1 MNEEE
6 RSNLYIYTYSDLDDD
21 FVFAETKYTL
31 GDLHKLQQ
39 ENQQLQEL
47 MSNNKRISNVA
58 EKRYEKI
65 LELEQENKILKT
77 KYNKA
82 LGMLINFNS
91 LPCKIDNFN
100 TKEENL
106 EYCSQN
112 CSVDESIY
120 IKCWNRFIEQNLK
133 KEVK

>member
-1 MNEEE
+1 MNKEE
-6 RSNLYIYTYSDLDDD
+6 RSNLYVYTYSDLDDD
-21 FVFAETKYTL
+21 FIFAETKYTL
-31 GDLHKLQQ
+31 GDLHKLQH

-47 MSNNKRISNVA
+47 MLNNKRISNVA

-65 LELEQENKILKT
+65 LELEQENKILKV

-82 LGMLINFNS
+82 LEMLINFNS
-91 LPCKIDNFN
+91 LPCEIDNFN